1 MKPQN
6 PFLVAIFLKKY
17 DTFVEKITVYNHI
30 NETLKMY
37 FDVEQEYFDNVL
49 NEMVDKEYI
58 CYDNKDTFNL
68 KKLIWK
74 NWFIVILYKYNYT
87 FNVSTDEESFYFQQ

>member
-1 MKPQN
+1 MKEVSLERN
-6 PFLVAIFLKKY
+6 YMANVNSFLKKY

-58 CYDNKDTFNL
+58 CYDNKDTFNEKIDL
-68 KKLIWK
+68 KIDL
-74 NWFIVILYKYNYT
+74 LL
-87 FNVSTDEESFYFQQ
+87 FYINITIH